1 METFV
6 NKVVF
11 GNEVLYS
18 WEQFQFYLRRYLM
31 PTPIKATV
39 RSGVTPA
46 KTGSIVR
53 FSDQLTNSITDVA
66 KIIEQHKGMIDSIQE
81 IALELTTSIGTL
93 HTLTVRYARTANQI
107 LDVLLPILKN
117 LPLIP
122 KNIMQMLVN
131 LEVTTQKII
140 DNEMSTTKTIT
151 DVSAGLRT
159 GDVNKIK
166 GHAGQLQAVTK
177 TLTDMLPK

>member
-1 METFV
+1 
-6 NKVVF
+6 
-11 GNEVLYS
+11 
-18 WEQFQFYLRRYLM
+18 M
-31 PTPIKATV
+31 PTPIRATV
-39 RSGVTPA
+39 RSGITPV

-107 LDVLLPILKN
+107 LDVLLPILRN

-122 KNIMQMLVN
+122 KNTMQMLVN

-140 DNEMSTTKTIT
+140 DNETSTTRTIT

-177 TLTDMLPK
+177 TLTDMRPK